1 MQKSISLRKNRNL
14 IGAEQEILV
23 EGPSRL
29 GRDQLMGRTRTNRI
43 VNFLPNEATVPAEMA
58 RVRVVDA
65 TPNSLVGEAIE
76 AREVMQ

>member
-1 MQKSISLRKNRNL
+1 M
-14 IGAEQEILV
+14 

-43 VNFLPNEATVPAEMA
+43 VNFAPSEATVPAEMA

-65 TPNSLVGEAIE
+65 TPNSLVGEAV
-76 AREVMQ
+76 AREVM